1 MKQEILKFDFKFN
14 SNDFFVSAKNNLAFN
29 LVTNW
34 PLWKNK
40 FVYIYG
46 PEGCG
51 KTTICRMWEE
61 KSNATYL
68 SQNKLKQLIDT
79 NFEIKDLDSKN
90 WILDNLDILINKKKN
105 SYDER
110 ILNFLNFLK
119 SSNNSFLLI
128 TSKKSPKLLN
138 TKLQD
143 LISRL
148 SSMLVVEVKE
158 PDEDLL
164 MKIIEK
170 YLLDRRIKL
179 DKNIIKFI
187 LNRIERTYKSALRV
201 SKLIDKHSLENHANI
216 SKKFIS
222 NIIKQLN

>member
-14 SNDFFVSAKNNLAFN
+14 SNEFFVSAKNDLAFN
-29 LVTNW
+29 LVANW

-51 KTTICRMWEE
+51 KTTICRIWEE
-61 KSNATYL
+61 KSHATYL

-90 WILDNLDILINKKKN
+90 WILDNLDVLINKKKN

-128 TSKKSPKLLN
+128 TSKQSPKFLD

-179 DKNIIKFI
+179 DKNIINFI
-187 LNRIERTYKSALRV
+187 LNRIERTYKSALMI
-201 SKLIDKHSLENHANI
+201 SKLIDKHSLENHAHI

-222 NIIKQLN
+222 NIIKHSN

>member
-1 MKQEILKFDFKFN
+1 MRQEILKFDFKFN
-14 SNDFFVSAKNNLAFN
+14 SNDFFVSTKNSLAFN

-51 KTTICRMWEE
+51 KTTICRMWE
-61 KSNATYL
+61 KRSNAIYL
-68 SQNKLKQLIDT
+68 SKNKLKQLIDT
-79 NFEIKDLDSKN
+79 NFDIKDLDSKN
-90 WILDNLDILINKKKN
+90 WILENLDVLINEKQN

-119 SSNNSFLLI
+119 SSNNSFLLV
-128 TSKKSPKLLN
+128 TSKKSPKFLD

-158 PDEDLL
+158 PDEELL

-179 DKNIIKFI
+179 DKNIINFI
-187 LNRIERTYKSALRV
+187 LNRIERTYKSALRI
-201 SKLIDKHSLENHANI
+201 SKLIDKYSLENHANI

-222 NIIKQLN
+222 NIIKQSN